1 MPRPK
6 PKPKAGKLASIRVS
20 GAFRFVT
27 RRGKYRLEVFNNKE
41 EARSAGVSEKIAD
54 AVFSDIRPAYCYAE
68 IDTLT
73 KKIVYCKKRSLG
85 EETCQGKCQLYG
97 NGVLIEED
105 EHQVVDGVVYRCRC
119 SV

>member
-6 PKPKAGKLASIRVS
+6 PKQKAGKLASIRVS

-27 RRGKYRLEVFNNKE
+27 KRSKYRLEVYNNKD
-41 EARSAGVSEKIAD
+41 EALAAGVSEKIAA

-73 KKIVYCKKRSLG
+73 KKIVTCKKRSLG
-85 EETCQGKCQLYG
+85 QETCGGKCQLYG
-97 NGVLIEED
+97 DGVLIDED
-105 EHQVVDGVVYRCRC
+105 EHLVVDGVVYRCRC